1 MTVNHAGLANMI
13 NTLAFNYNL
22 VQISQAFC
30 CAKLYIGM
38 LLDYEKCY
46 LTQTELWYEWSR

>member
-30 CAKLYIGM
+30 CAKLYIVM